1 MWLKAQASYVHCIL
15 WSIKLHV
22 LKEEYIPGTGRQE
35 LLRDSG
41 LNVRHDE
48 LKILYTCV
56 TQAVPSYF
64 GCLRQE
70 CLRSVAD
77 LKSATGL
84 GTTVGTRNQNTH

>member
-1 MWLKAQASYVHCIL
+1 MHTRQRKT
-15 WSIKLHV
+15 
-22 LKEEYIPGTGRQE
+22 GTTQ
-35 LLRDSG
+35 SS

-70 CLRSVAD
+70 SLWSVAD
-77 LKSATGL
+77 LKSAIRL
-84 GTTVGTRNQNTH
+84 GTTVGTRNQKTY